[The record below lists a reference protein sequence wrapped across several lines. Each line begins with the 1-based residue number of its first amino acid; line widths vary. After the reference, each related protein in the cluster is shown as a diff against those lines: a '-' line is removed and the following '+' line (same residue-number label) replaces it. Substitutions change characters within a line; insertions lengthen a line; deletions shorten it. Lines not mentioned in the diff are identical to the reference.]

1 MSEPDTLSPPA
12 PADAAAPWR
21 PENAAALYHVDAW
34 GESYFHVNAEGH
46 VAVRPLLD
54 SEQSI
59 DLHEVAEA
67 LAAQGVHFPVLIRV
81 QDLLSTRVI
90 QLNTAFRTAMDEVG
104 YQGRY
109 TGLYPVKVNQ
119 LREVVE
125 EVLDAGK
132 PFGGGLECGSKAEL
146 VATLPYL
153 TDDTTLLVCNGY
165 KDVAML
171 RLILQM
177 QRLGKTV
184 LPVVEKFGEFERLR
198 QLALDLAVE
207 PRLGVRVRLAT
218 VGAGQWAGSSGDRSK
233 FGVPMPELLTLV
245 ERLEADGQ
253 RDALQLLHF
262 HLGSQVANVQV
273 LKNAVK
279 EITRIYVSLVQRG
292 FAVQYLDVGGGLGVN
307 YDAMPLGGGRGGVD
321 YSMQEYANAIVYGV
335 QEVCAT
341 EGVPPP
347 TIVTE
352 NGRAVTAH
360 HSVLIV
366 EAHAATTREALAD
379 DTAPPEDAH
388 ELVRWLYGQWRQLHN
403 DTEPYSLGQ
412 LLEVYHDV
420 VEQRR
425 NADTLFAFGYLPL
438 EQKAFAER
446 LFWSSALDLHRR
458 LRRLQPEWLP
468 PELAELDDLLVD
480 QLLCNFSVFQSLIDY
495 WGLGQLFPILP
506 LHRLDEEPTRRATLM
521 DLTCDSDGTVNRFVS
536 PNAEKR
542 ALEVHPLREGE
553 PYRLGVFLM
562 GAYQD
567 ILGDDHN
574 LFGGVT
580 EAHIYVD
587 VSQPG
592 GYAIENRIPGVTV
605 EEMLARVQYFPGA
618 LQQRMHMLLKHK
630 TRTGVIR
637 AKQAET
643 LLDEYSAFFRLPTY
657 LDPSAESAEP

>member
-1 MSEPDTLSPPA
+1 MNEPKTLPLNPLSETSPPWA
-12 PADAAAPWR
+12 PED
-21 PENAAALYHVDAW
+21 AAALYHVEAW
-34 GESYFHVNAEGH
+34 GESYFHVNAGGH
-46 VAVRPLLD
+46 VAVRPMLGN
-54 SEQSI
+54 EQSL
-59 DLHEVAEA
+59 DLHTVAED
-67 LAAQGVHFPVLIRV
+67 LAGQGISFPVLLRF
-81 QDLLSTRVI
+81 QDLLKTRVT
-90 QLNTAFRTAMDEVG
+90 QLNAAFHTAMVEVDYRG
-104 YQGRY
+104 GY

-125 EVLDAGK
+125 DVLAAGQ

-146 VATLPYL
+146 IATLPYL
-153 TDDTTLLVCNGY
+153 TDDTLLVCNGY
-165 KDVAML
+165 KDDAML

-177 QRLGKTV
+177 QRLGTNV
-184 LPVVEKFGEFERLR
+184 LPVVEKYGEFEQLR
-198 QLALDLAVE
+198 QLALDLGMP

-233 FGVPMPELLTLV
+233 FGVPTPELLTLV

-253 RDALQLLHF
+253 TDALQLLHF

-279 EITRIYVSLVQRG
+279 EITRIYASLVRRG
-292 FAVQYLDVGGGLGVN
+292 LAVRYLDVGGGLGVN

-335 QEVCAT
+335 QEVCEA

-347 TIVTE
+347 TIITE

-360 HSVLIV
+360 HSVLII
-366 EAHAATTREALAD
+366 EAHAVTTREALAD
-379 DTAPPEDAH
+379 DAAPPEGAH
-388 ELVRWLYGQWRQLHN
+388 ELVRWLYEQWRQLHT
-403 DTEPYSLGQ
+403 DAEPYSLGQ
-412 LLEVYHDV
+412 LIEVYHDV

-458 LRRLQPEWLP
+458 LRALAPDWLP

-480 QLLCNFSVFQSLIDY
+480 QLLCNFSVFQSMIDH

-506 LHRLDEEPTRRATLM
+506 IHRLGEEPTRRATLM
-521 DLTCDSDGTVNRFVS
+521 DLTCDSDGAVTRFVS
-536 PNAEKR
+536 PNGEKR
-542 ALEVHPLREGE
+542 VLEVHPLREGE

-580 EAHIYVD
+580 EAHLYVD
-587 VSQPG
+587 EHQPD
-592 GYAIENRIPGVTV
+592 GYVIENLIPGVTV
-605 EEMLARVQYFPGA
+605 ETMLARVQYFPGD
-618 LQQRMHMLLKHK
+618 LKERMQTLLTQK
-630 TRTGVIR
+630 TRDGAPR
-637 AKQAET
+637 PEEAQA
-643 LLDEYSAFFRLPTY
+643 LLDAYHAFLGQPTY
-657 LDPSAESAEP
+657 LDPSTDEAPS